1 MSAGP
6 PKVSIVIPA
15 YNEAPRL
22 LKTLR
27 AIDAYLKGR
36 HRQYEIIIVD
46 DGSSDRT
53 VEIARGFVPRAGNMR
68 VLKNHRNLGKGAAV
82 RQGIAAAQG
91 DLILFSDADLSTP
104 IQELAQLEKAVQA
117 GADAAIASRG
127 ISGSRV
133 PTRQPFYRELMG
145 KIFNLLVRV
154 ITLPGI
160 YDTQCGFKLFRR
172 PIAQSVFQKLTIT
185 GFGFDVEALYL
196 IRKSGGRIAEIPVE
210 WHHARGS
217 KVSPL
222 RDAWR
227 MLIDLFRIRMRHRVP

>member
-1 MSAGP
+1 MLNP
-6 PKVSIVIPA
+6 PKLSIVIPA
-15 YNEAPRL
+15 YNEEARL
-22 LKTLR
+22 GKTLQ
-27 AIDAYLKGR
+27 AIAAYLNGR
-36 HRQYEIIIVD
+36 QRPYEIILVD

-53 VEIARGFVPRAGNMR
+53 VEIARGFVPTVGSMR
-68 VLKNHRNLGKGAAV
+68 VIENQRNLGKGAAV
-82 RQGIAAAQG
+82 RQGIAAARG

-127 ISGSRV
+127 ISGARV

-145 KIFNLLVRV
+145 KIFNLLVRI

-160 YDTQCGFKLFRR
+160 YDTQCGFKLFRC

-196 IRKSGGRIAEIPVE
+196 VRQSGGRIAEIPVE
-210 WHHARGS
+210 WHDVRGS

-222 RDAWR
+222 RDALR
-227 MLIDLFRIRMRHRVP
+227 MLIDLFRIRLRHRVP